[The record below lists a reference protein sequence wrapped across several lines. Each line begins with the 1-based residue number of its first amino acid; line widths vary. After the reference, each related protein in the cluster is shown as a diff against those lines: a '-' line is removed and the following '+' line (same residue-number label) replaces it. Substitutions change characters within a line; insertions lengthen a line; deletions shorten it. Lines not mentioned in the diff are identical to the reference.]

1 MKSILKSL
9 MAGAAGLLLAMH
21 AWAAPYSS
29 LYVFGDSLSDIGNSP
44 SARLSISNLIGG
56 CDPGHPCPPYVDGHY
71 TNGPT
76 SAEYLASSILPGGA
90 TPANFFGYA
99 VSGSTSGIGNY
110 GDGGTAGSAG
120 IYGLPG
126 MAQQVMAYSF
136 ESGGAADPS
145 ALYLVWGGSNDLL
158 TADSPVSAAQ
168 NVAALVAALAAM
180 GARDILVPNLPD
192 LALTPFARL
201 AGLEAPA
208 RAFSTLFN
216 STLASLLT
224 DLDLLSPARIFQ
236 FDTFAFFNDVVADP
250 GAFGFSNATDG
261 CLLSP
266 LACTEPDTFVFWD
279 DFHPTTAAHALIASA
294 FARTVPEPGSL
305 LLMMLALAAL
315 AVCGHGR
322 IGRAQGLAARAHA
335 PIVPSLYST
344 HSQGT

>member
-44 SARLSISNLIGG
+44 SARLSISILIGG

-76 SAEYLASSILPGGA
+76 AAEYLASSILPGGA

-168 NVAALVAALAAM
+168 NVAALVAALATM

>member
-1 MKSILKSL
+1 MKTILKSL
-9 MAGAAGLLLAMH
+9 MAGCAGLLLAMH
-21 AWAAPYSS
+21 AWATPYSS
-29 LYVFGDSLSDIGNSP
+29 LYVFGDSLSDIGNNP
-44 SARLSISNLIGG
+44 SARLSIFNLIGG

-71 TNGPT
+71 TNGST
-76 SAEYLASSILPGGA
+76 AAEYLASSILPGGA

-126 MAQQVMAYSF
+126 MAQQLMAYSF
-136 ESGGAADPS
+136 ESGGVADPS
-145 ALYLVWGGSNDLL
+145 ALYLVWGGSNDIL

-168 NVAALVAALAAM
+168 SVAGYVAGLAAM
-180 GARDILVPNLPD
+180 GARNILVPNLPD
-192 LALTPFARL
+192 LSLTPFARL

-208 RAFSTLFN
+208 QGFSMLFN
-216 STLASLLT
+216 STLAALLNE
-224 DLDLLSPARIFQ
+224 LDLLSPARIFQ
-236 FDTFAFFNDVVADP
+236 FDTFAFLHDVVANP

-266 LACTEPDTFVFWD
+266 LACTDPDEFVFWD

-305 LLMMLALAAL
+305 LLMALALAAL
-315 AVCGHGR
+315 AARGR
-322 IGRAQGLAARAHA
+322 GRLRRGD
-335 PIVPSLYST
+335 
-344 HSQGT
+344 